1 MKFKLE
7 RYWNNVEIYLAYSE
21 KLNCLKVG
29 YSRDP
34 QENINRFNELM
45 MSVAGDFSI
54 VYSFRL
60 NRRIAKL
67 VVRDFKNTFSE
78 HRLCF
83 DTAESLLWRT
93 HYHVFSIELESSIG
107 SLESTLFK
115 YLNQVDV
122 EV

>member
-7 RYWNNVEIYLAYSE
+7 QYWNSVEIYLAYSK
-21 KLNCLKVG
+21 KLNCIKVG

-45 MSVAGDFSI
+45 MSVAEDFSV

-67 VVRDFKNTFSE
+67 VVRDFKNIFSE
-78 HRLCF
+78 HRLYF
-83 DTAESLLWRT
+83 DTAELLLWRT
-93 HYHVFSIELESSIG
+93 HYHVFNVELDDSVS

-115 YLNQVDV
+115 HLNQRDL
-122 EV
+122 EA